1 MTVYAIA
8 QLRFTDRSAYDRYQ
22 NRFLGVFAKYSGT
35 VLAADEAPAVIEG
48 DWDRQ
53 KVVLMSFPDE
63 QLFHEWANSPE
74 YQEIS
79 VDRRAGS
86 DAVVLLV
93 KGIGASPR
101 SGLS

>member
-1 MTVYAIA
+1 M
-8 QLRFTDRSAYDRYQ
+8 
-22 NRFLGVFAKYSGT
+22 GVFAKYSGT
-35 VLAADEAPAVIEG
+35 ILAADEAPTVIEG

-63 QLFHEWANSPE
+63 QLFREWANSPE

-79 VDRRAGS
+79 VDWRAGS

-93 KGIGASPR
+93 RGIGS
-101 SGLS
+101 

>member
-1 MTVYAIA
+1 M
-8 QLRFTDRSAYDRYQ
+8 S
-22 NRFLGVFAKYSGT
+22 VFVKYSGT
-35 VLAADEAPAVIEG
+35 ILAADEAPQVIEG

-63 QLFHEWANSPE
+63 QSFHQWANSPE

-93 KGIGASPR
+93 KG
-101 SGLS
+101 LSAP

>member
-22 NRFLGVFAKYSGT
+22 NRFMGVFAKYSGT
-35 VLAADEAPAVIEG
+35 ILAADEAPQVIEG

-53 KVVLMSFPDE
+53 KVVLMSFPTE
-63 QLFHEWANSPE
+63 QQFDEWANSAE
-74 YQEIS
+74 YQQIS

-93 KGIGASPR
+93 KGIGAP
-101 SGLS
+101 

>member
-1 MTVYAIA
+1 M
-8 QLRFTDRSAYDRYQ
+8 
-22 NRFLGVFAKYSGT
+22 GVFAKYSGT
-35 VLAADEAPAVIEG
+35 ILAADEAPTVIEG
-48 DWDRQ
+48 NWDRE

-63 QLFHEWANSPE
+63 KSFGDWANSPE

-93 KGIGASPR
+93 KGIGAP
-101 SGLS
+101 